1 MLQPVKKNRLSSEVI
16 DQISRSILRGDYQ
29 PGSKLPPEREI
40 ATQLGVSRTV
50 VREAL
55 RSLEIMGLVES
66 QVGGG
71 SFVKEYSLDRVLD
84 PIADYF
90 SSDESLIDEIIET
103 RLILEPEMAKLAAVR
118 ATNEDIAFIRK
129 SLYQMEEE
137 IQEGMSGINGD
148 TAFHFAIGAA
158 AHNSAMTKILSLIAD
173 LLHYTMKASLQAVP
187 DQSFTLE
194 GHRQIL
200 EALEKKDDEL
210 AGNLMREHLKISLVR
225 IKNKSNKF

>member
-103 RLILEPEMAKLAAVR
+103 PLILEP
-118 ATNEDIAFIRK
+118 
-129 SLYQMEEE
+129 
-137 IQEGMSGINGD
+137 
-148 TAFHFAIGAA
+148 
-158 AHNSAMTKILSLIAD
+158 
-173 LLHYTMKASLQAVP
+173 
-187 DQSFTLE
+187 
-194 GHRQIL
+194 
-200 EALEKKDDEL
+200 
-210 AGNLMREHLKISLVR
+210 
-225 IKNKSNKF
+225 